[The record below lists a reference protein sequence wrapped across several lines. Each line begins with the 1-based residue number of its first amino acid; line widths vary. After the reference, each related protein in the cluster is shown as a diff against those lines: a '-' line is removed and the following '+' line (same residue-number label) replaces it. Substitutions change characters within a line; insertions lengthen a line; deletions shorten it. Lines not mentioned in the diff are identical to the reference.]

1 MCELLKQLEQ
11 LDLGLLTLLSSDDP
25 NIEEIVQK
33 VDIREQLLHELFQ
46 APEKRTPE
54 RWHHAIERTQLI
66 VLEMNKHTDKFASK
80 IKQLQHSKKSVQ
92 LYKKFQ

>member
-1 MCELLKQLEQ
+1 MYELLNQLEE
-11 LDLGLLTLLSSDDP
+11 LDQSLLALLSSDEL

-33 VDIREQLLHELFQ
+33 VDIREQVLHELLQ

-54 RWHHAIERTQLI
+54 RWHHAIERTQII